1 MDESVYQRTKLSSNN
16 HWWFKA
22 RILIFDSIIK
32 QLITSNKIKIL
43 DYGSGIGPN
52 IKMLK
57 KYGVVDAV
65 EPHYET
71 AKYIK
76 KKFNINVLKKV
87 KKKYDLIILTDV
99 IEHIKNDK
107 KKIRELISLLK
118 KNGHLFITAPA
129 FQILFSKKDEDLHH
143 YRRYNMSGLKK
154 ILPNK
159 KNEIIK
165 LSYFNFFL
173 FPPIALII
181 LVLKIFKIHFID
193 KVEKSPPFIINYIL
207 FKIFIFE
214 KYLLKRIN
222 FSFGLSLLMI
232 VKKKY

>member
-57 KYGVVDAV
+57 KYGEVDAV
-65 EPHYET
+65 EPHCET

-76 KKFNINVLKKV
+76 KKFNINVIKKI

-107 KKIRELISLLK
+107 KKIRELINLVK
-118 KNGHLFITAPA
+118 KNGYLFITAPA
-129 FQILFSKKDEDLHH
+129 FQILYSEKDKYLHH
-143 YRRYNMSGLKK
+143 YRRYNLCGLKK
-154 ILPNK
+154 LLPNDE
-159 KNEIIK
+159 NEIIK
-165 LSYFNFFL
+165 LSYYNSLL
-173 FPPIALII
+173 FPPIAFVILI
-181 LVLKIFKIHFID
+181 LKIFKINFID
-193 KVEKSPPFIINYIL
+193 KVERSPAFIINYLL
-207 FKIFIFE
+207 FKIFSLE
-214 KYLLKRIN
+214 KYLLKKMN
-222 FSFGLSLLMI
+222 FPFGLSLIMI
-232 VKKKY
+232 VKKKN